1 MEFLKYVLSNGSRVH
16 LIDGK
21 FAEPLGI
28 TNPSIIKHNGK
39 LMMNVRT
46 CEYTFFNYKKNNP
59 NNNLGLSWY
68 PLNIGSNLPANY
80 YSRNHLCKF
89 NDSFDLENVTE
100 LFPKQFER
108 KLVYNG
114 AEDIRLAESENG
126 NMLLSYSTLDADNSI
141 SMNIVELNDSLE
153 TKSSYKYSD
162 HSCEKNWMPILD
174 KPGHY
179 VRMAFGDIVELKD
192 TSFIHHG
199 DANAP
204 LEYRG
209 SSQMVPYKDT
219 YICLVHKG
227 DVYADSNGVYKL
239 SYKHMFIQT
248 DKNYNIIAKSR
259 WFTFCGM
266 PIEFTCGMMI
276 EDNKVIIPFS
286 IFDSITLVLETDI
299 DLILK
304 FINDSF
310 SINNGYV
317 PAYDEFHDIVLRKNG
332 LDAIL
337 SLDKYFIS
345 RYPNNAAIRIA
356 CLTHI
361 GSYEKN
367 KNAAIDYYVR
377 ALCEVKKFT
386 TGMYNNYMH
395 ALIGQDLLRDTI
407 NDLLYC

>member
-1 MEFLKYVLSNGSRVH
+1 MEFLKYVLSNGSRVYF
-16 LIDGK
+16 IDGK

-28 TNPSIIKHNGK
+28 TNPSIIRHNGK
-39 LMMNVRT
+39 LMMTVRT
-46 CEYTFFNYKKNNP
+46 CEYTFFNYRKNSQY
-59 NNNLGLSWY
+59 NNMGMSWY
-68 PLNIGSNLPANY
+68 PLNIGSNLPVNY
-80 YSRNHLCKF
+80 YSKNHICVL
-89 NDSFDLENVTE
+89 NESFCVEKVTE
-100 LFPKQFER
+100 LFPGKFER

-114 AEDIRLAESENG
+114 AEDMRLAESENG
-126 NMLLSYSTLDADNSI
+126 SLVLSYSTLDEGRSI
-141 SMNIVELNDSLE
+141 SMNIAELDDSLE
-153 TKSSYKYSD
+153 TKSVCKYS
-162 HSCEKNWMPILD
+162 SNSYEKNWMPIMD
-174 KPGHY
+174 KPMNY
-179 VRMAFGDIVELKD
+179 VRMAFGNIVEVKD
-192 TSFIHHG
+192 GSFIHHG
-199 DANAP
+199 DENAP

-209 SSQMVPYKDT
+209 SSQMIPYGDT
-219 YICLVHKG
+219 YICIVHRG
-227 DVYADSNGVYKL
+227 DMYSDENGVFKM

-259 WFTFCGM
+259 WFTFCDM

-276 EDNKVIIPFS
+276 EGDRVIIPFS
-286 IFDSITLVLETDI
+286 ILDSITLVLDTKI

-304 FINDSF
+304 FMNNDF
-310 SINNGYV
+310 STNEEYV
-317 PAYDEFHDIVLRKNG
+317 PAYDEFHDIVLNKSG
-332 LDAIL
+332 LDAVL

-386 TGMYNNYMH
+386 TGMHNNYMH
-395 ALIGQDLLRDTI
+395 ALLGQDFLRDTI